1 MKYESFHI
9 VEDLPK
15 FEIPGGLCE
24 ACILGEHQESLLKE
38 RHVSQILAVVHSD
51 ICGPMTTQSLGEA
64 KYILTFTNDFPPL
77 TGIYIVISGDD
88 IFGKFKDFKLSLKNQ
103 HEG

>member
-1 MKYESFHI
+1 MFGLYKHWVLMKYESFHI

-38 RHVSQILAVVHSD
+38 RHVSQTLVVVHSY

-64 KYILTFTNDFPPL
+64 K
-77 TGIYIVISGDD
+77 
-88 IFGKFKDFKLSLKNQ
+88 
-103 HEG
+103 